1 MKSDGKWHSL
11 IIDAGAKK
19 YELMSETKY
28 VVQQWM
34 EAMQLSQRTFSE
46 RQMSLTGAMKNIA
59 RIVTEF
65 EIDADELADRLN
77 SEAREM
83 FPKDKEWKSLDEL
96 LDKANDLSKELFSI
110 FDACLAQN
118 PPRKD
123 LVKLYMETQHTI
135 M

>member
-11 IIDAGAKK
+11 VIDAGAKK

-46 RQMSLTGAMKNIA
+46 RQLSLTGTMKNIA

-65 EIDADELADRLN
+65 EIDADELSERLKN
-77 SEAREM
+77 EVREM
-83 FPKDKEWKSLDEL
+83 FPEGKEWKHLDEI
-96 LDKANDLSKELFSI
+96 LDKANSLSKELFSI

-123 LVKLYMETQHTI
+123 LIKLYMETQHTI